1 MDVEKESASTVNH
14 YNQRFSIPL
23 NISYGDS
30 FMDTRNNNTSLLNDK
45 MVDMKFITEFTG
57 LTDKWFYKLISE
69 GKFPEPIKLGRSSR
83 WMQSEVEK
91 WVQERIDQSRG

>member
-1 MDVEKESASTVNH
+1 MGT
-14 YNQRFSIPL
+14 Q
-23 NISYGDS
+23 
-30 FMDTRNNNTSLLNDK
+30 NNNSRLLDDK

-91 WVQERIDQSRG
+91 WVQERIDLSRG